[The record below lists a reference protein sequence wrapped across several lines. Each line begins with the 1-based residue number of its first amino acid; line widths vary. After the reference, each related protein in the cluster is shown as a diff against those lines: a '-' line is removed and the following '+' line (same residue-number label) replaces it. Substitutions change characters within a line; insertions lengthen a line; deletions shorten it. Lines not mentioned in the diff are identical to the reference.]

1 VVVDWTL
8 ALFLKREV
16 VSLGELH
23 QPREPFTE
31 VTPPAEAIPTRRRA

>member
-1 VVVDWTL
+1 VRVTIDWTL

-23 QPREPFTE
+23 EPRESFTE
-31 VTPPAEAIPTRRRA
+31 VTPSVPSRP